1 MTPAL
6 RIISPGLSTTIQD
19 VGRSGFQRLGVSVS
33 GALDRYRFT
42 PPRLAGNPGN
52 TGALEALYVGP
63 TFAVDTDDTPRAAAG
78 ADAALELLDDAH
90 ARCGE
95 LIPTMRSARV
105 RRAPVIRVRSLT
117 NRATHSIAVDGGFP
131 VAPALGSVSTDSR
144 GRMGGWQARP
154 LLEGDVILL
163 RRATA
168 IDRDEYLIEG
178 LDLAAPRR
186 FRAVLGPQSDNFS
199 DQEIERFFASEYT
212 MSAGSNRMGMR
223 LEGQA
228 IGHLRGFNI
237 VSDAIATGSIQVPG
251 SGQPIVL
258 LADHQTTGGYP
269 KIATVISADLPA
281 LGRVPIG
288 ASIAFERVTVEEAA
302 AARRE
307 LAATV
312 DGIAGTMVRLSIPA
326 TAVAERLLSASHQR
340 RSRRRGVTRKDRLA
354 MSATEASRA
363 AGPAARGTSRRAR
376 IMFGIGAT
384 VMFAISNAISKWVVA
399 SYPVGEVMFARSLS
413 SLIVCSAFMLPVTGL
428 AVFATRRVRDHL
440 ARGLS
445 QAICRPSPSSLSA

>member
-6 RIISPGLSTTIQD
+6 RMISPGLSTTIQD
-19 VGRSGFQRLGVSVS
+19 LGRSGFQRLGVSVS
-33 GALDRYRFT
+33 GALD
-42 PPRLAGNPGN
+42 PVSLHAANALAGNPGN
-52 TGALEALYVGP
+52 TGVLEALYVGP
-63 TFAVDTDDTPRAAAG
+63 TFAVDTDNARLAFAG
-78 ADAALELLDDAH
+78 ADAVIEILDDPD
-90 ARCGE
+90 ARDGE
-95 LIPTMRSARV
+95 IIPTMRSIRV
-105 RRAPVIRVRSLT
+105 RRGQVIRVGSLK
-117 NRATHSIAVDGGFP
+117 NGATLYIAVEGGFA

-144 GRMGGWQARP
+144 GRMGGWQGRP
-154 LLEGDVILL
+154 LVEGDVIPL

-168 IDRDEYLIEG
+168 SDRDEYLIDG

-199 DQEIERFFASEYT
+199 NQEIERFFASEYT
-212 MSAGSNRMGMR
+212 VSAGSNRMGMR

-228 IGHLRGFNI
+228 IEHLRGFNI

-281 LGRVPIG
+281 LGRLSIGSKVSFVPV
-288 ASIAFERVTVEEAA
+288 SVEEAA

-326 TAVAERLLSASHQR
+326 TAIAERLLDCNLIS
-340 RSRRRGVTRKDRLA
+340 GVQD
-354 MSATEASRA
+354 A
-363 AGPAARGTSRRAR
+363 AA
-376 IMFGIGAT
+376 
-384 VMFAISNAISKWVVA
+384 
-399 SYPVGEVMFARSLS
+399 
-413 SLIVCSAFMLPVTGL
+413 
-428 AVFATRRVRDHL
+428 
-440 ARGLS
+440 
-445 QAICRPSPSSLSA
+445 

>member
-6 RIISPGLSTTIQD
+6 RMISPGLSTTIQD
-19 VGRSGFQRLGVSVS
+19 LGRSGYQRLGVSVS
-33 GALDRYRFT
+33 GALD
-42 PPRLAGNPGN
+42 PVSLHAANALAGNPGN
-52 TGALEALYVGP
+52 TGVLEALYVGP
-63 TFAVDTDDTPRAAAG
+63 TFAVDTDNARLAFAG
-78 ADAALELLDDAH
+78 ADAVIEILDDPD
-90 ARCGE
+90 ARDGE
-95 LIPTMRSARV
+95 IIPTMRSIRV
-105 RRAPVIRVRSLT
+105 RRGQVVRVGSLK
-117 NRATHSIAVDGGFP
+117 NGATLYIAVEGGFA

-144 GRMGGWQARP
+144 GRMGGWQGRP
-154 LLEGDVILL
+154 LVEGDVIPL

-168 IDRDEYLIEG
+168 SDRDEYLIDG

-199 DQEIERFFASEYT
+199 NHEIERFFASEYT
-212 MSAGSNRMGMR
+212 VSAGSNRMGMR

-237 VSDAIATGSIQVPG
+237 VSDAIATGSVQVPG

-281 LGRVPIG
+281 LGRLSIGSKVSFVPV
-288 ASIAFERVTVEEAA
+288 SVEEAA

-326 TAVAERLLSASHQR
+326 TAIAERLLDCNLIS
-340 RSRRRGVTRKDRLA
+340 GVQD
-354 MSATEASRA
+354 A
-363 AGPAARGTSRRAR
+363 AA
-376 IMFGIGAT
+376 
-384 VMFAISNAISKWVVA
+384 
-399 SYPVGEVMFARSLS
+399 
-413 SLIVCSAFMLPVTGL
+413 
-428 AVFATRRVRDHL
+428 
-440 ARGLS
+440 
-445 QAICRPSPSSLSA
+445 